1 MAQENES
8 ENFPT
13 SSQPPTPSDSV
24 SERVKNLRRKATDL
38 SETLDHVEKTLDE
51 VGEES
56 KE

>member
-13 SSQPPTPSDSV
+13 SSQPPATSRNV
-24 SERVKNLRRKATDL
+24 SERVQNLRRKASDL

>member
-13 SSQPPTPSDSV
+13 SSQPPATSGNV
-24 SERVKNLRRKATDL
+24 SERVQNLRRKASDL